1 MQKKRLN
8 SVTFKIFNIILSL
21 LILISWLYI
30 ASLNWTEPPWFT
42 EPPWLRDPYW
52 FSCICNSTNDVLK
65 NYILNNFIPNIA
77 LLFTFISIFFLRNTM
92 SGNINYLERK
102 LMKFTFSCMAL
113 TSILFIG
120 VFRMPEPQYLILYNY
135 QGYINYSELIQNY
148 FSFLSVIN
156 ILIIFISLVGLL
168 LMSKLK
174 LIRRL

>member
-21 LILISWLYI
+21 LILICWLYI
-30 ASLNWTEPPWFT
+30 ASLNWTEPPWF
-42 EPPWLRDPYW
+42 RDPYW
-52 FSCICNSTNDVLK
+52 FHCICISINDMLK
-65 NYILNNFIPNIA
+65 NNILNNFIPNIA
-77 LLFTFISIFFLRNTM
+77 LLFTSISIFFLINTM
-92 SGNINYLERK
+92 SGKVNYLEKK

-120 VFRMPEPQYLILYNY
+120 VFRMPEPPYLILYNY
-135 QGYINYSELIQNY
+135 HGYINYSELIQNY

-156 ILIIFISLVGLL
+156 ILIICISLVGLL

-174 LIRRL
+174 LTRRL